1 MATQNQITASDSAAA
16 PAGTQTE
23 PGQPGKQKALFPRS
37 APVWTRVFPFFTSA
51 LFFLSGIFAVFA
63 PIPLL
68 ILNLRSGRLLGLL
81 AVLTN
86 GALIY
91 YAGGTVSLCAY
102 VVFVTVLSVTLA
114 ELLRAKVSVEAA
126 AVTTLFSM
134 FLVGGALLGW
144 FAHVHHVNAWNEVRS
159 QVSAAVDLLG
169 KNAPQGALSTPAD
182 VEDWKQGVLLEFP
195 SALAVFALVMVWV
208 NLVAVLRINPQ
219 GIREKLGLDLTFFKK
234 WRSPQWLVWPT
245 IATGLFLVIDA
256 GRISEVSLNIFKF
269 LMAIYTIQGLS
280 ILSFFFDLW
289 NVRGFFRAA
298 GYLVSIFVMMP
309 LLLSLGFFDL
319 WFDFRAKFSQQR

>member
-1 MATQNQITASDSAAA
+1 MATQNQITAHE
-16 PAGTQTE
+16 PATTPAETLEQ
-23 PGQPGKQKALFPRS
+23 PGQPGKQKTLLPRQVP
-37 APVWTRVFPFFTSA
+37 AWVRVFPFFTSA
-51 LFFLSGIFAVFA
+51 LFFLSGLFAVFA

-68 ILNLRSGRLLGLL
+68 ILNLRSGRMLGLL

-86 GALIY
+86 CAVVY
-91 YAGGTVSLCAY
+91 YAGGSLSVCAY
-102 VVFVTVLSVTLA
+102 AVFVVVLSSALA
-114 ELLRAKVSVEAA
+114 ELLRAKVSIETAA
-126 AVTTLFSM
+126 TVTLVSM
-134 FLVGGALLGW
+134 FLVGGAALGW
-144 FAHVHHVNAWNEVRS
+144 FAHVHHVNAWDEVRT
-159 QVSAAVDLLG
+159 QISAAVDLLG
-169 KNAPQGALSTPAD
+169 KSAPQGAMTSPAD
-182 VEDWKQGVLLEFP
+182 VEDWKQGVLVEFP

-208 NLVAVLRINPQ
+208 NLVAVLRINPL
-219 GIREKLGLDLTFFKK
+219 GIREKLGLDISFLKK

-245 IATGLFLVIDA
+245 IATGLFLVVDA
-256 GRISEVSLNIFKF
+256 GRVSEVSLNVFKF